1 MPDDC
6 LYDNRP
12 LEAEALFQDSLLKAQ
27 MLGGFARA
35 KIRFTALKSLAKTAQ
50 WSADMGL
57 ARAKLD
63 WCASSN
69 MASAMSS
76 ANGSLRMLQ
85 AAEFFCAEA
94 EAKAKEWFGPDSH
107 RTIWVDRKR
116 LEVAGELQ
124 KIVENGAMDVFEQWI

>member
-1 MPDDC
+1 
-6 LYDNRP
+6 
-12 LEAEALFQDSLLKAQ
+12 
-27 MLGGFARA
+27 
-35 KIRFTALKSLAKTAQ
+35 
-50 WSADMGL
+50 
-57 ARAKLD
+57 
-63 WCASSN
+63 

-124 KIVENGAMDVFEQWI
+124 KIVENGGEWCNGRVRTMDIKFAISLGSLLGKSLLILILALTALP